1 MAAIDRQ
8 EDVVAAEPTFLTQKD
23 ERVDDNVSDLL
34 QQMELVDRQLED
46 AELLCVVDDVQSI
59 QKSTETD
66 AIPTHTSACE
76 EGAETRSVTSPV
88 RLNNDK
94 LPSSPG
100 EDEFPTLDFPVSISI
115 DELNTSQTSSILGI
129 EPKNTAR
136 NSVAKSS
143 IARSLCSVKG
153 HSKLKLTPEE
163 EERVSE
169 ILRQEDDCMAN
180 YILPT
185 EEEMARET
193 ELDILLAELGYE
205 LSTDDDATPQN
216 KRGDPVLRELANKRL
231 LEQRENCID
240 KALRALLL
248 EPLPRVIRILQETG
262 LAGQESISCLS
273 SIGDS
278 VLTAPISEEKI
289 RQLVEEVK
297 QNLLDDNMTLADGES
312 VRLLATSI
320 LNSEAAKTSL
330 YSESLID

>member
-1 MAAIDRQ
+1 M
-8 EDVVAAEPTFLTQKD
+8 L
-23 ERVDDNVSDLL
+23 S
-34 QQMELVDRQLED
+34 
-46 AELLCVVDDVQSI
+46 SI

-66 AIPTHTSACE
+66 AVPTRTSACE
-76 EGAETRSVTSPV
+76 EDAETRSVTSPV
-88 RLNNDK
+88 RLKDDK

-100 EDEFPTLDFPVSISI
+100 EDEFPTLDFPVIISI

-153 HSKLKLTPEE
+153 HSKLTPEE

-205 LSTDDDATPQN
+205 LSTDDYATPQN
-216 KRGDPVLRELANKRL
+216 KSGDPVLRELANKRL